1 MCNDLTLFSRFAYGY
16 KHAMMESDVDNSS
29 LDLLWFMY
37 SMNSAYLLW
46 WLIGMHYRNMEVF
59 LWCTSPRH

>member
-1 MCNDLTLFSRFAYGY
+1 MCNTFTLFSRFAYGS

-46 WLIGMHYRNMEVF
+46 WLIGMNLRKMEVF